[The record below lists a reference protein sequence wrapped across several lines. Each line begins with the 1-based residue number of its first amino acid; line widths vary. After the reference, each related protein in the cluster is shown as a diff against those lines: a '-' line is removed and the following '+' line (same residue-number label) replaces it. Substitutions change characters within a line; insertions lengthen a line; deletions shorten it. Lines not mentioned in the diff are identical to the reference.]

1 MAKNDRL
8 KALQR
13 IAKSNSLMTLSSIE
27 DIKVVPTIFPA
38 FNRAVGIGGAP
49 LHATW
54 IVHGPPSGG
63 KTTFAAGLIRSF
75 QILGHYA
82 AYMDAEH
89 TVTKP
94 WFESLGVD
102 LDDVLFH
109 RPETFEDMVVKVD
122 DWITGFVAGQKDGDI
137 SHDSGLIIVVDT
149 IHKPVCEAE
158 IALLKSKKKD
168 DPELSKGWGRMRA
181 NMISTWVDRLTPMVG
196 RHNICFV
203 ALAHEHEVPAQNSFS
218 APSYRVKGGQSLY
231 FEASVRTRITAGEKL
246 FEEIDGEKTLVGK
259 VHHVYVEKNKI
270 SFPHQKCDFYV
281 GNGMGSIP
289 LGFDTA
295 RELVEEA
302 INCGI
307 VDVEGKTIVFP
318 NGERIFGKKNAYEYV
333 RANDSIRDALCT
345 LVMES
350 NFNDSDD
357 KSTGDDNV

>member
-1 MAKNDRL
+1 MAKTDRL

-13 IAKSNSLMTLSSIE
+13 ISKSSKLTTLSSIE
-27 DIKVVPTIFPA
+27 DISVVPTIFPA

-54 IVHGPPSGG
+54 IVHGPPAGG

-75 QILGHYA
+75 QLLGHFT

-109 RPETFEDMVVKVD
+109 RPYTFEDMVAVTD
-122 DWITGFVAGQKDGDI
+122 QWITGFVDGQSSGDI
-137 SHDSGLIIVVDT
+137 DKSLGLLVVVDT

-158 IALLKSKKKD
+158 IHLLTSKKKD

-181 NMISTWVDRLTPMVG
+181 NMISTWMDRLTPMVG
-196 RHNICFV
+196 NHNICFV

-218 APSYRVKGGQSLY
+218 GPTYRVKGGQALY
-231 FEASVRTRITAGEKL
+231 FEASVRTRIVAGEKI
-246 FEEIDGEKTLVGK
+246 FEDVDGEKTLVGK
-259 VHHVYVEKNKI
+259 THHVYVEKNKI

-281 GNGMGSIP
+281 GNGSGSMP
-289 LGFDTA
+289 LGFDHA

-302 INCGI
+302 LRCN
-307 VDVEGKTIVFP
+307 VLELDGKNIAFP
-318 NGERIFGKKNAYEYV
+318 DGERCFGKKRAYDYIRDNPAV
-333 RANDSIRDALCT
+333 RDSISALV
-345 LVMES
+345 LNS
-350 NFNDSDD
+350 NFADDSSPENTDD
-357 KSTGDDNV
+357 SE